1 MKRQKELSAG
11 FLILILM
18 IWRILRRTF
27 DEVRLKAVSPLM
39 LVSAAMWQQLERW
52 MLTQNFFLCILLF
65 YIYHTYIY
73 SVLTAR
79 IIFPNGFC
87 HYCEELANGDDDY
100 IPS

>member
-52 MLTQNFFLCILLF
+52 MLT
-65 YIYHTYIY
+65 
-73 SVLTAR
+73 
-79 IIFPNGFC
+79 
-87 HYCEELANGDDDY
+87 
-100 IPS
+100 